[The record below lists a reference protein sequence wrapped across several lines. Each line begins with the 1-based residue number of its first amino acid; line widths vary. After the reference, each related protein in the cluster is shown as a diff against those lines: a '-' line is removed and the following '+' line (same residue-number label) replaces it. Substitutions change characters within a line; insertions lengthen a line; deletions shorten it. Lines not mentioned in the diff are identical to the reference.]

1 MSFKWDGSEISRNLA
16 TLNVKIDRKLDII
29 FLAQTA
35 RGEARLKLDAPWTD
49 RTGAA
54 RAGLYTRYEKRGK
67 TREILFSHSVAYGIW
82 LEVANSGDYQ
92 VIMPTVRIIGRET
105 MKQLEDLF
113 GDLG

>member
-1 MSFKWDGSEISRNLA
+1 MPFRWDSGEIGRNLA
-16 TLNVKIDRKLDII
+16 RLDQRIDRKLDII
-29 FLAQTA
+29 FAAQA
-35 RGEARLKLDAPWTD
+35 QRGEAYMKLNAPWTD

-54 RAGLYTRYEKRGK
+54 RSGLYTRYSKLGS

-92 VIMPTVRIIGRET
+92 VILPSLRVIGRET
-105 MKQLEDLF
+105 MAQLKDLF